1 MLDCNALTS
10 RAAQFFMR
18 LCGSQ
23 QKKRDVPN
31 DQLGSKT
38 IAGIRIKITDT
49 GRQVLAEL

>member
-23 QKKRDVPN
+23 QKNVPN

>member
-1 MLDCNALTS
+1 VRL
-10 RAAQFFMR
+10 AA
-18 LCGSQ
+18 
-23 QKKRDVPN
+23 KKRDVPN